1 MKKFITGILSFFIL
15 DLYFNVTTHFI
26 NFNIFI
32 QLISIL
38 LFFPLASFIAKLNG
52 LQGLRGIGMVR
63 EKWPKYFTAS
73 FLIGFGCW
81 AFMYVTYHIAGKF
94 EINGVKTGLEA
105 WWIIGQI
112 IVGFFL
118 GSLINDLVTRGFL
131 ISILK
136 GKIPPLAIATI
147 SILVYA
153 LDDFWNGDL
162 SILNFV
168 FSVVLGFSLTYAF
181 FKTGSIWAS
190 TGIHFGLNMAYGLIF
205 GLSGQ
210 YGDGIFL
217 MTKGNIHSFLNT
229 TILLMAAA
237 LMFVIVFLYYRD
249 KKRVISI

>member
-1 MKKFITGILSFFIL
+1 MKKFITGLFSFIIL
-15 DLYFNVTTHFI
+15 DLYFNITTHFI

-38 LFFPLASFIAKLNG
+38 LFFPLASLIAKLNG

-63 EKWPKYFTAS
+63 EKWPKFFAAS
-73 FLIGFGCW
+73 FLIGFGSW
-81 AFMYVTYHIAGKF
+81 ALMYFSYDMAGKF
-94 EINGVKTGLEA
+94 NIIGVKNGLEV
-105 WWIIGQI
+105 WWGIGQI

-118 GSLINDLVTRGFL
+118 GSLINDLVTRGFV
-131 ISILK
+131 INVLK
-136 GKIPPLAIATI
+136 GKIPPLAIAAI
-147 SILVYA
+147 SILIYA

-162 SILNFV
+162 SILNFI

-190 TGIHFGLNMAYGLIF
+190 TGIHFGLNMAYGMLF
-205 GLSGQ
+205 GLSGG

-217 MTKGNIHSFLNT
+217 MTKGSIHPFLNT

-237 LMFVIVFLYYRD
+237 FVFLIVFLYYRD

>member
-1 MKKFITGILSFFIL
+1 MKKLITGLFSFIIL
-15 DLYFNVTTHFI
+15 DLYFNITTHFI

-32 QLISIL
+32 QLFSIL
-38 LFFPLASFIAKLNG
+38 LFFPLASWIAKING
-52 LQGLRGIGMVR
+52 LQGLRGIGMIR
-63 EKWPKYFTAS
+63 EKWSKYFTAS

-81 AFMYVTYHIAGKF
+81 ALMYFTYDMAGKF
-94 EINGVKTGLEA
+94 GITGVKTGLEA
-105 WWIIGQI
+105 WWVIGQI

-131 ISILK
+131 INLLK
-136 GKIPPLAIATI
+136 GKLPPLAIASI

-162 SILNFV
+162 TFLNFV

-190 TGIHFGLNMAYGLIF
+190 TGIHFGLNMAYGMLF

-217 MTKGNIHSFLNT
+217 MTKGSIQPFLNT
-229 TILLMAAA
+229 TILLSATA
-237 LMFVIVFLYYRD
+237 LLFVIVFLYYRN
-249 KKRVISI
+249 KTRVILT